1 MRAILGLVAEVAV
14 VGNLVLFLQAAPPK
28 HTPLVP
34 VETAVLVQAREVKIV
49 RETVALLVMR
59 AALVQ
64 RAVLVLP
71 QQV

>member
-14 VGNLVLFLQAAPPK
+14 VGNLVLFLHAAPQK

-49 RETVALLVMR
+49 RGTVALLVMLE
-59 AALVQ
+59 ALV
-64 RAVLVLP
+64 RRVILVLP